1 MTTGQ
6 KIYELRKSARITQE
20 QFAEK
25 LEVSRQAVS
34 KWESDTAYPETDKI
48 IKIAELFGVSCDY
61 LLKDGVEAAEGR
73 LSPPRRALFK
83 MLVTIG
89 VACCAV
95 GYVVAIICYYCI
107 DMRESPLIGLGV
119 LVAFLLAA
127 LILWQAGRY
136 RFLNGCDYTE
146 ADKSHL
152 AKMAKAWYYASIIAL
167 FCYLPSVALYDII
180 NVLNVDMVQGGHG
193 DTVLHID
200 YVPRRMMAV
209 EFILTFISYGGV
221 GCAFARLAEMLYNF
235 RFASRATKTDMAD
248 CVIVLIISAFAS
260 ACLTVG
266 IYWLDG
272 EANGLT
278 EITDFKFYTGIM
290 VSFGTIFPAA
300 IATHTIVH
308 KIYDRTPTPLFALQ
322 LCACALYVAV
332 VPLVCSPW
340 YIAALITGASFAVAV
355 AALIVLS
362 IAYAVRKV
370 RGIGML
376 RMCLPIYFA
385 AAVQLIYSGVT
396 HWSTDALVAVI
407 CLSVLAFSV
416 PVLHLTGFTN
426 GRKPMVDTNK

>member
-34 KWESDTAYPETDKI
+34 KWESDAAYPETDKI

-61 LLKDGVEAAEGR
+61 LLKDGVEAAGGR
-73 LSPPRRALFK
+73 LPHRRRALFT
-83 MLVTIG
+83 MLVTIA

-95 GYVVAIICYYCI
+95 GYIVAIICYYCI
-107 DMRESPLIGLGV
+107 DMRESSLIGLGV
-119 LVAFLLAA
+119 LAAFLLAA

-136 RFLNGCDYTE
+136 RFLNECDYSET
-146 ADKSHL
+146 DKGHL

-180 NVLNVDMVQGGHG
+180 NVLNIDMVQDGHG
-193 DTVLHID
+193 DAVLRID
-200 YVPRRMMAV
+200 YVARGMTAV

-221 GCAFARLAEMLYNF
+221 GCALARLVEMFYNF
-235 RFASRATKTDMAD
+235 RFRAFTETDTAD
-248 CVIVLIISAFAS
+248 RVIVLIVSVFAS

-266 IYWLDG
+266 IYWLDR

-322 LCACALYVAV
+322 LCACALYAAV

-340 YIAALITGASFAVAV
+340 YIAALITGAAFAAAV
-355 AALIVLS
+355 AALIVFS

-416 PVLHLTGFTN
+416 SVLHLIDFAN
-426 GRKPMVDTNK
+426 ERKPLVDVS

>member
-34 KWESDTAYPETDKI
+34 KWESDAAYPETDKI

-61 LLKDGVEAAEGR
+61 LLKDGVEAAGGR
-73 LSPPRRALFK
+73 LPHRRRALFT
-83 MLVTIG
+83 MLVTIA
-89 VACCAV
+89 VVCCAV
-95 GYVVAIICYYCI
+95 GYIVAIICYYCI
-107 DMRESPLIGLGV
+107 DMRESSLIGLGV
-119 LVAFLLAA
+119 LAAFLLAA

-136 RFLNGCDYTE
+136 RFLNECDYSE
-146 ADKSHL
+146 ADKGHL

-180 NVLNVDMVQGGHG
+180 NVLNIDMMQDGHG
-193 DTVLHID
+193 DAVLRID
-200 YVPRRMMAV
+200 YVARGMTAV

-221 GCAFARLAEMLYNF
+221 GCALARLVEMFYNF
-235 RFASRATKTDMAD
+235 RFRAFTEAD
-248 CVIVLIISAFAS
+248 TADRVIVLIVSAFAS

-266 IYWLDG
+266 IYWLDR

-290 VSFGTIFPAA
+290 VSFGTVLPAA

-322 LCACALYVAV
+322 LCACALYAAV

-340 YIAALITGASFAVAV
+340 YIAALITGAAFAAAV

-362 IAYAVRKV
+362 IVYAVRKV

-385 AAVQLIYSGVT
+385 AAVQLIYSMVT

-407 CLSVLAFSV
+407 CLSVLALSV
-416 PVLHLTGFTN
+416 SVLHLIDFAN
-426 GRKPMVDTNK
+426 ERKPLVDVS